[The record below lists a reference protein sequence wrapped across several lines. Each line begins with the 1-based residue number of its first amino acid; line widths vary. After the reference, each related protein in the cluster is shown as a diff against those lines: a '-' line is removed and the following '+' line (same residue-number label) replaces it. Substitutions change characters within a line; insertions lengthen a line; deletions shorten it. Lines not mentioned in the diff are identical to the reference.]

1 MAWTCLKKN
10 TAMGENDQR
19 MAFMVEAEDIATPP
33 DPDYAAAGSIAF
45 TADMTGFWVKA
56 ADGTWT
62 ESTADALA
70 LIGLI

>member
-10 TAMGENDQR
+10 TAMGENNQL
-19 MAFMVEAEDIATPP
+19 MAYMVEAEDISNPP

-62 ESTADALA
+62 ESTSDALM
-70 LIGLI
+70 LLNLV

>member
-1 MAWTCLKKN
+1 MAWVCVKKD
-10 TAMGENDQR
+10 TGMGEQDMR
-19 MAFMVEAEDIATPP
+19 MVYQVEADDIATPP
-33 DPDYAAAGSIAF
+33 DPDYAAVGSIAY

>member
-1 MAWTCLKKN
+1 MAWVCVKKD
-10 TAMGENDQR
+10 ACMGEQDMR
-19 MAFMVEAEDIATPP
+19 MVYQVEAEDIATPP
-33 DPDYAAAGSIAF
+33 DPDYAAAGSVAY

-62 ESTADALA
+62 ESTVDALA

>member
-1 MAWTCLKKN
+1 MAWVCVKKDSG
-10 TAMGENDQR
+10 MGEQDMR
-19 MAFMVEAEDIATPP
+19 MVYQVEAEDIATPL
-33 DPDYAAAGSIAF
+33 DPDYAAAGSIAY

-62 ESTADALA
+62 ESTSDALA